1 MPSVLNV
8 VKNEPLIQ
16 DYGWI
21 WTRKNKKV
29 SSISPLLVDSGTNK
43 FYVVV
48 IVKFLLKTNKCK
60 KWFFIPLLHSNNVGL
75 VLFYLHDK
83 KFEFEKSENI
93 VCQKI
98 SEFVSMLLLLL
109 LLFVYFVSF
118 PKFSYFLKVWIFKNG
133 QKLNTLSYFPPSKI
147 KSKLSWKR
155 KQLSA

>member
-16 DYGWI
+16 DNRWI

-60 KWFFIPLLHSNNVGL
+60 K
-75 VLFYLHDK
+75 
-83 KFEFEKSENI
+83 
-93 VCQKI
+93 
-98 SEFVSMLLLLL
+98 
-109 LLFVYFVSF
+109 
-118 PKFSYFLKVWIFKNG
+118 
-133 QKLNTLSYFPPSKI
+133 
-147 KSKLSWKR
+147 
-155 KQLSA
+155 